1 MSKEL
6 LLSEEENRYVIFP
19 IKQEPIWNMY
29 KKAMSSFWTPEEIDL
44 SKDHPDIIKR
54 IEKIMIQE
62 HETAELDRFKIKE
75 LNDI

>member
-1 MSKEL
+1 MPSPESEIRKNIFGGNMKIEL
-6 LLSEEENRYVIFP
+6 YNLENDLG
-19 IKQEPIWNMY
+19 
-29 KKAMSSFWTPEEIDL
+29 EEIDL